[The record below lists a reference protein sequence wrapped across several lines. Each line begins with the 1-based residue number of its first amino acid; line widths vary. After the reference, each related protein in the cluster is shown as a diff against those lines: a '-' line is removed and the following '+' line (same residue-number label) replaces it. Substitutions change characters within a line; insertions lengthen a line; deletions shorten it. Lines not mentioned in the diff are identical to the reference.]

1 MQSYTFF
8 MKLLLVS
15 QKRIT
20 FVFVKFYVKCY
31 ECGRVFRINVQK
43 YGISKYRC
51 PDCGNVVPFLLV
63 EQGGGAMPVVQA
75 KAMKGRPH
83 PQPPSRA
90 ELAPPSPSP
99 RGEEP
104 KRLDDQSP
112 KRLNDQSPKRLG
124 FWRRLWSAFTWLFHI
139 IVRFLRW
146 VAKKIR
152 IFREKYED
160 ADLWLFFG
168 FSFLFI
174 VGVIFGLWLM
184 AQITILLS
192 DVHSWF
198 FQMFLKLKFMF

>member
-20 FVFVKFYVKCY
+20 FVFVKYYVKCY
-31 ECGRVFRINVQK
+31 QCGRVFRINVQR
-43 YGISKYRC
+43 YGVSKYRC
-51 PDCGNVVPFLLV
+51 PDCGNVVPFLYS
-63 EQGGGAMPVVQA
+63 EQGPVVQA
-75 KAMKGRPH
+75 MPIKPSVQRKEKAKAQNIDITTARNTDITT
-83 PQPPSRA
+83 SRH
-90 ELAPPSPSP
+90 
-99 RGEEP
+99 
-104 KRLDDQSP
+104 
-112 KRLNDQSPKRLG
+112 NDITTNDNHESETKKRLG

>member
-1 MQSYTFF
+1 

-20 FVFVKFYVKCY
+20 FVFVKYYVKCY
-31 ECGRVFRINVQK
+31 QCGRVFRINVQK
-43 YGISKYRC
+43 YGVSRYRC
-51 PDCGNVVPFLLV
+51 PDCGNVVPFLLTD
-63 EQGGGAMPVVQA
+63 QGPVVQA
-75 KAMKGRPH
+75 MPMKGKKEKVHLQALPK
-83 PQPPSRA
+83 
-90 ELAPPSPSP
+90 E
-99 RGEEP
+99 GDP
-104 KRLDDQSP
+104 KRLSDQSP
-112 KRLNDQSPKRLG
+112 KRPDDPSPTRLG
-124 FWRRLWSAFTWLFHI
+124 FWRRLWGAFMWFFGI

-174 VGVIFGLWLM
+174 VGVIIGLWLM

-198 FQMFLKLKFMF
+198 FKMFLKLKFML